1 MSPMTIIVDE
11 IRAVEN
17 GAAAEIS
24 VEISAGTDIQRI
36 KGRIAAEMLGELG
49 LPAMI
54 DQPIP
59 ISRERCDE
67 LMFCIQKTA
76 AIQKG
81 LSFLG
86 YARQTK
92 RSLRRKL
99 IGKGFDRTVADAAVE
114 YLVICGDIDEASDA
128 QFLAETLAERRMY
141 GASRIKKEL
150 YAKGFESGVIRE
162 TMNALDID
170 FEEICAT
177 RLRSMG
183 GPALL
188 EEKSSR
194 EKTIAALMRYGF
206 SYEEIRHAVKILKN
220 D

>member
-1 MSPMTIIVDE
+1 MTIIIDR
-11 IRAVEN
+11 IKAVED

-24 VEISAGTDIQRI
+24 VEISAGADIQRI
-36 KGRIAAEMLGELG
+36 KGRVAAEMLSELG
-49 LPAMI
+49 LPAVI
-54 DQPIP
+54 VQPIP
-59 ISRERCDE
+59 ISPERCDE

-99 IGKGFDRTVADAAVE
+99 IGKGFDKTVADAAVE
-114 YLVICGDIDEASDA
+114 YLAMCGDIDETSDA

-150 YAKGFESGVIRE
+150 YAKGFDSEVIRE
-162 TMNALDID
+162 IMGTLDAD
-170 FEEICAT
+170 FEEICAK
-177 RLRSMG
+177 RLQTMG
-183 GPALL
+183 GSALL
-188 EEKSSR
+188 EEKKSR

-206 SYEEIRHAVKILKN
+206 SYEEIRHAAKILK
-220 D
+220 DDGDQ